1 MAITRKR
8 YNTKTHRFESE
19 KISQREMK
27 ATIMRA
33 NDWTEEQYRKQY
45 DIFKNKLRFYEE
57 LQRSR
62 GIDVETQSIA
72 EVLYKEAR
80 SKITYGPAYE
90 PSDTM
95 RLIRGMAAYSTNKGS
110 KIASRGTSSQ
120 SYKRAVSLIVNTRFA
135 GLIARYDKA
144 AEIAALIKD
153 PVILENA
160 LSDFAAELHSRYP
173 RAGKDAGA
181 PSLKGQGEAIP
192 SGEVYGSDFANI
204 PTNALDDYDIEQWLN

>member
-8 YNTKTHRFESE
+8 YNAKTHRFESE

-27 ATIMRA
+27 ATIMHA

-62 GIDVETQSIA
+62 GVDVTTQSVQ

-95 RLIRGMAAYSTNKGS
+95 RTIRSMVAHSISKGR
-110 KIASRGTSSQ
+110 KVASRGTSSQ
-120 SYKRAVSLIVNTRFA
+120 SYKRAVSLIVNTRFE

-144 AEIAALIKD
+144 AELAAKIED
-153 PVILENA
+153 PVKLEKA
-160 LSDFAAELHSRYP
+160 LSDFAAELHRRYP

-181 PSLKGQGEAIP
+181 PSLRGQGEAIP

>member
-62 GIDVETQSIA
+62 GVDVTTQSVQ

-95 RLIRGMAAYSTNKGS
+95 KTIRSMVAHSISKGR
-110 KIASRGTSSQ
+110 KVASRGTSSQ

-144 AEIAALIKD
+144 AELVSKIED
-153 PVILENA
+153 PVKLERA
-160 LSDFAAELHSRYP
+160 LSDFAEELHRRYP

-181 PSLKGQGEAIP
+181 PSLRGQGEAIP
-192 SGEVYGSDFANI
+192 NGEVYGSDFANI
-204 PTNALDDYDIEQWLN
+204 PTNALDDYDIDQWLN

>member
-8 YNTKTHRFESE
+8 YNAKTHRFESE

-62 GIDVETQSIA
+62 GVDVTTQSVQ

-80 SKITYGPAYE
+80 SKITYGAAYE

-95 RLIRGMAAYSTNKGS
+95 RTIRSMVAHSISKGR
-110 KIASRGTSSQ
+110 KVASRGTSSQ
-120 SYKRAVSLIVNTRFA
+120 SYKRAVSLIVNTRFE
-135 GLIARYDKA
+135 GLISRYDKA
-144 AEIAALIKD
+144 AELAAKIED
-153 PVILENA
+153 PVKLERA
-160 LSDFAAELHSRYP
+160 LSDFAEELHRRYP

-181 PSLKGQGEAIP
+181 PSLRGQGEAIP

>member
-8 YNTKTHRFESE
+8 YNYKTHRFESE
-19 KISQREMK
+19 KISPREMK

-62 GIDVETQSIA
+62 GIDVETQSIS

-80 SKITYGPAYE
+80 SKIIYGPAYE

-95 RLIRGMAAYSTNKGS
+95 QIIRGMVAHSINKGKKVAS
-110 KIASRGTSSQ
+110 KGTSSQ

-144 AEIAALIKD
+144 AKIAKAIKD
-153 PVILENA
+153 PVKLEKA
-160 LSDFAAELHSRYP
+160 LSDFAEELHRRYP

-192 SGEVYGSDFANI
+192 SGEVYGSEFANI
-204 PTNALDDYDIEQWLN
+204 PKNALDDYDIEQWLK